1 MPSPFPGM
9 DPYIESQEWEDFH
22 TTFNTVMREALAPP
36 LEPRYIVRVERRV
49 YVEHP
54 LGGEDDVRRADIA
67 VLAAERGSGLPS
79 WSGTSSTTAIAP
91 VECLLPMP
99 EERRETYLVIRER
112 QTMEV
117 VTVIETL
124 SPANKRASSDG
135 REQYLEKRNEVLE
148 SRSHLIELDLLRG
161 GLRLPTL
168 TPLPPADYYA
178 IVSRRHT
185 RPRAQ
190 VYTWTIRDPLQTIPV
205 PLKRGDP
212 EVSLDLQSVL
222 TTVYDRARYGLSLNY
237 TQPLDPPFSDRD
249 AQWAKQLVEKLG
261 LPAPR

>member
-1 MPSPFPGM
+1 
-9 DPYIESQEWEDFH
+9 
-22 TTFNTVMREALAPP
+22 
-36 LEPRYIVRVERRV
+36 
-49 YVEHP
+49 
-54 LGGEDDVRRADIA
+54 
-67 VLAAERGSGLPS
+67 
-79 WSGTSSTTAIAP
+79 
-91 VECLLPMP
+91 
-99 EERRETYLVIRER
+99 
-112 QTMEV
+112 MEV

-161 GLRLPTL
+161 GVRLPTI

-190 VYTWTIRDPLQTIPV
+190 VYPWTIHDPLQTIPV
-205 PLKRGDP
+205 PLRRGDP

-237 TQPLDPPFSDRD
+237 TQPLDPPLSERD
-249 AQWAKQLVEKLG
+249 AEWAKQVIGTLG
-261 LPAPR
+261 SPASR